1 MFNLL
6 RKDILVQKHTL
17 WFALGYSI
25 FVFFAFSNK
34 TFSPFVYV
42 MGAVAVSYV
51 LILSAVQ
58 SEYKNNSDLV
68 LLSLPVKRQEVVA
81 SKYLAFLVFI
91 LLSLVTMGITGLIF
105 MLSPLPFPTRL
116 INWQDAAITLVSV
129 TLLVSIYLP
138 VYYKMG
144 GKWLQVINIVLFML
158 VFFAPSTLASYMHSH
173 RQDQWV
179 QWLVQMVGHNPH
191 ITSLLGIAFVAVLM
205 LISYLIS
212 VHIYAN
218 QDF

>member
-1 MFNLL
+1 MLNLL

-17 WFALGYSI
+17 WFALAYSI

-91 LLSLVTMGITGLIF
+91 ILSLVTMGITGLIF

-129 TLLVSIYLP
+129 ILLVSVYLP

-144 GKWLQVINIVLFML
+144 GKWLQVINIVLFMV
-158 VFFAPSTLASYMHSH
+158 VFFAPSTLAGYMHSH

-179 QWLVQMVGHNPH
+179 QWLVQTAGHNPH
-191 ITSLLGIAFVAVLM
+191 MTSWLGIAFVAVLM

-212 VHIYAN
+212 VHIYTN